1 MTSKEL
7 EREELWEK
15 IEHVVATCAI
25 VGNPTHRKLAQYLKV
40 GNEYEVRNTIYKRI
54 SYIHPNFHMLL

>member
-15 IEHVVATCAI
+15 IEHV
-25 VGNPTHRKLAQYLKV
+25 NPTHRKLAQYLKV
-40 GNEYEVRNTIYKRI
+40 GNEYEVSNTVYKRI
-54 SYIHPNFHMLL
+54 MYTRPIFHMLLIRVCRSLH